1 MEIRHMQT
9 FLQVA
14 ATRSFTKAAETLGYS
29 QANVSF
35 QVRQLE
41 DELGVPLFD
50 RIGKKAQ
57 LTQHGQM
64 LIPHAQQIVSTA
76 TKVENLFREKESLGG
91 TLRIGFVESLFEC
104 LFQQTVLRF
113 HRQFPCVTIDV
124 TVDATSELL
133 KMLHTG
139 QLDIV
144 CLIDNNLVDPDIHY
158 WKTVQC
164 SIVIVANANHPL
176 SRSHQLSIYD
186 LNEQE
191 FVLMEDTA
199 PYILDFK
206 RWLFRENIHISP
218 FLKVQSPDAAL
229 KLISQENFL
238 SILPDYSVKQAV
250 LDGQIA
256 HLDIPDFSQT
266 QTVQFLVHK
275 NKVLTPQIEGFL
287 REAHT
292 IFLEYVVER

>member
-1 MEIRHMQT
+1 MEIRHMHT

-14 ATRSFTKAAETLGYS
+14 ATQSFTKAAETLGYS

-41 DELGVPLFD
+41 DELGAPLFD
-50 RIGKKAQ
+50 RIGKRAH
-57 LTQHGQM
+57 LTQYGEM
-64 LIPHAQQIVSTA
+64 LIPLAQQIVSTA
-76 TKVENLFREKESLGG
+76 RKAETLFRDKETLEG

-104 LFQQTVLRF
+104 LFRQTVLRF
-113 HRQFPCVTIDV
+113 HRQFPRVTLEA

-133 KMLHTG
+133 KRLHAG

-144 CLIDNNLVDPDIHY
+144 CLIDSNLVDPAIHY

-164 SIVIVANANHPL
+164 SILIVASPDHPL
-176 SRSHQLSIYD
+176 ARRERLDLRD
-186 LNEQE
+186 LNGQE

-199 PYILDFK
+199 PYILDFNG
-206 RWLFRENIHISP
+206 LLLRENIRINP
-218 FLKVQSPDAAL
+218 FLKVQSPAAAL
-229 KLISQENFL
+229 QLIVQGNYL
-238 SILPDYSVKQAV
+238 SLLPDYSAKEAIRTGRVAR
-250 LDGQIA
+250 
-256 HLDIPDFSQT
+256 LDIPSFSQS

-287 REAHT
+287 SDAHT
-292 IFLEYVVER
+292 TFLEYAK

>member
-14 ATRSFTKAAETLGYS
+14 ATQSFTKAAETLGYS

-35 QVRQLE
+35 QIRQLE
-41 DELGVPLFD
+41 NELGIPLFD
-50 RIGKKAQ
+50 RIGKKAH

-76 TKVENLFREKESLGG
+76 TKVENLFREKITLGG

-104 LFQQTVLRF
+104 LFQQTILRF
-113 HRQFPCVTIDV
+113 HRQFPRVTVEV
-124 TVDATSELL
+124 TVDATSALL

-144 CLIDNNLVDPDIHY
+144 CLIGNNLVNPDIHY

-164 SIVIVANANHPL
+164 SIVIVANADHPL
-176 SRSHQLSIYD
+176 FHSQQLSIYD
-186 LNEQE
+186 LNGQE
-191 FVLMEDTA
+191 FILMEDTA

-206 RWLFRENIHISP
+206 RWLFKKNIHINP

-229 KLISQENFL
+229 KLISQGNYL
-238 SILPDYSVKQAV
+238 SILPDYSVRQAV
-250 LDGQIA
+250 LDGKVV
-256 HLDIPDFSQT
+256 LLNFPDFSQT

-287 REAHT
+287 ENARDT
-292 IFLEYVVER
+292 FLEYIMEE